1 MTILGLVVTILS
13 MVGDHPWQL
22 SPGQMFKLEWGHRT
36 TFKHVL
42 EAEEGH
48 FQTNPSGGRVGS
60 GRPGR
65 PGRVGRVGSGRV

>member
-1 MTILGLVVTILS
+1 

-60 GRPGR
+60 GR
-65 PGRVGRVGSGRV
+65 VGRVGSAGSGRPGWVGSDQK

>member
-1 MTILGLVVTILS
+1 

-22 SPGQMFKLEWGHRT
+22 SPGQMFKLEWGHCT
-36 TFKHVL
+36 SFKHAL
-42 EAEEGH
+42 EAEEGR

-65 PGRVGRVGSGRV
+65 PGRVGRVGSGGF

>member
-1 MTILGLVVTILS
+1 

-60 GRPGR
+60 AGSAGS
-65 PGRVGRVGSGRV
+65 GRVGSDQK